1 MGKFDFKQAA
11 PVKKIEVKIPEWDPE
26 EKFFLEELRADV
38 CMKLVD
44 QVNKLQEAGT
54 IGTEGVAMY
63 AEMLAQCLTNEAGE
77 RPTKDWLMQAS
88 FATLQRVGAE
98 ALKLNGFD
106 SASQAAAAK
115 N

>member
-11 PVKKIEVKIPEWDPE
+11 PVKKIEVKIPEWSEE
-26 EKFFLEELRADV
+26 EKFYIEELRADV

-44 QVNKLQEAGT
+44 QVNKFQEAGT
-54 IGTEGVAMY
+54 IGTEGVGMY
-63 AEMLAQCLTNEAGE
+63 AEMLTECLSTEDGDK
-77 RPTKDWLMQAS
+77 PTKEWLMQAS
-88 FATLQRVGAE
+88 FVVLQRLGNE

-106 SASQAAAAK
+106 PASQAAAAK